1 MQTILIIEDNPT
13 LSRFTARV
21 LGDQLE
27 DMDVEIVTALSC
39 TIARESIRKY
49 RPAVVIVDRF
59 LPDGNGLDLVSEM
72 SKNGTSFQSI
82 LVSGEPMYSLPE
94 NVYAVFGKPF
104 EIQKLAKVVRA
115 ILEKRDN
122 KSTPSKSHIQ
132 NTYKKPTKPFQSI
145 EPRPIDTHLIKN
157 RLSGLLAGLRA
168 FGSDIRA
175 EADNPNAVLETTN
188 FYVERLCSTVMDI
201 SSLIGRRERN

>member
-27 DMDVEIVTALSC
+27 DMDIEIVTALSC

-59 LPDGNGLDLVSEM
+59 LPDGNGLELISEM
-72 SKNGTSFQSI
+72 SKNGNSFRSI

-94 NVYAVFGKPF
+94 SVYAVFGKPF
-104 EIQKLAKVVRA
+104 EIKKLAKVVRA
-115 ILEKRDN
+115 ILNKHNTESTAFKSHKN
-122 KSTPSKSHIQ
+122 KSPA
-132 NTYKKPTKPFQSI
+132 KPFQSI
-145 EPRPIDTHLIKN
+145 QPRPIDTHLIKN